1 MQGKPLFRF
10 KLNYE
15 SLNYAN
21 KNGLPTV
28 YEVYRPQG
36 LIHKLKV
43 AWINKDGIYQ
53 SAIYNSSVVNDN
65 LESGYWEKV

>member
-1 MQGKPLFRF
+1 MQGKLLFRF
-10 KLNYE
+10 KLNYG
-15 SLNYAN
+15 SLNYAT
-21 KNGLPTV
+21 KNELPTE

-43 AWINKDGIYQ
+43 AWKNKDGIYQ
-53 SAIYNSSVVNDN
+53 SVIYNSSVVNDN

>member
-1 MQGKPLFRF
+1 MQGKLLFRF
-10 KLNYE
+10 KLNY
-15 SLNYAN
+15 AT
-21 KNGLPTV
+21 KNELPTE

-43 AWINKDGIYQ
+43 AWKNKDGIYQ
-53 SAIYNSSVVNDN
+53 SVIYNSSVVNDN

>member
-10 KLNYE
+10 KLNYG
-15 SLNYAN
+15 SLNYAT
-21 KNGLPTV
+21 KNELPTE

-43 AWINKDGIYQ
+43 ARKNKDGIYQ
-53 SAIYNSSVVNDN
+53 SVIYNSSVVNDN